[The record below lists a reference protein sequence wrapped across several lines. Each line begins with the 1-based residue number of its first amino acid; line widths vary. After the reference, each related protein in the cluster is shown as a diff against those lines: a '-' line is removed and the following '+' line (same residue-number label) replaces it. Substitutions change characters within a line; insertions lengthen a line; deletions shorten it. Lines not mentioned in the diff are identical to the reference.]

1 MSGNMKTTR
10 FLIGLLTVSFALS
23 VCPIA
28 NAQSDAPTVRLDDGS
43 TIKLNTEPKPFKSPL
58 RTGDDDGDWFME
70 ETTPKRPKPVKGVKF
85 PDSQVNSLGV
95 PITPDGR
102 IIPLKN
108 DGMPIMQQGSNLQ
121 ITNEYVMQP
130 GFYPGMPQWNT
141 PYMGGLNPYFSPG
154 MMPGVLPLNYGNGSL
169 NFNMNLSGFALGTG
183 GIGGLFAPY
192 TYGTNTFSGTQF
204 NIGPDGQPV
213 VSPWMGPNYSI
224 LNNGFIPS
232 YNQVIPSYGGYGM
245 GGMGVPGTNS
255 IGVPGMNGG
264 IRPGIR

>member
-1 MSGNMKTTR
+1 MKTSQ
-10 FLIGLLTVSFALS
+10 FLSRLLAVTFVLS
-23 VCPIA
+23 SCPLV
-28 NAQSDAPTVRLDDGS
+28 NAQSDAPTIKLDDGS
-43 TIKLNTEPKPFKSPL
+43 TIKLNTEPKPFKSGL
-58 RTGDDDGDWFME
+58 RTGDDDSGWFME
-70 ETTPKRPKPVKGVKF
+70 ETTPKKPKPAKGVRF

-102 IIPLKN
+102 IIPLKS
-108 DGMPIMQQGSNLQ
+108 DGPPIMQQGSNLQ

-169 NFNMNLSGFALGTG
+169 NFNMGLSGFSLGTG
-183 GIGGLFAPY
+183 GIGGLMMPY
-192 TYGTNTFSGTQF
+192 TYGSNTFSGTQF

-224 LNNGFIPS
+224 LNNGFTPS
-232 YNQVIPSYGGYGM
+232 YNQVIPRYGGSGM
-245 GGMGVPGTNS
+245 NGFGVPGGS
-255 IGVPGMNGG
+255 GIARPGM
-264 IRPGIR
+264 